1 MISSAGESEG
11 EPSFPSCTGC
21 YQRDPLLSHLIKSMK
36 CVAQLGLESLGEPQI
51 LDPTDPTKHVA
62 GSINKY
68 AQEPLGRPH
77 LESHQQAYR

>member
-1 MISSAGESEG
+1 
-11 EPSFPSCTGC
+11 
-21 YQRDPLLSHLIKSMK
+21 MK

-62 GSINKY
+62 DSINKY